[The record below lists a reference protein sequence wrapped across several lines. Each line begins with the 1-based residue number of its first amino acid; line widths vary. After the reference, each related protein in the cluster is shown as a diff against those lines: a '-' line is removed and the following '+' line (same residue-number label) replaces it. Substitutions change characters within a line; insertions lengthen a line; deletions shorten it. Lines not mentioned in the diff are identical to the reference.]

1 MTITVGGYVAGGWR
15 YPAGDRTALL
25 DATTGRPVAE
35 IGTDPIDLAPVIDH
49 ARSVGGPALR
59 ELTFHQRALALKAL
73 ALHLNG
79 KRDEFY
85 ALSTLTGATRPD
97 SLIDI
102 DGGIGVLFAYGS
114 KGRRDL
120 PNTTVLV
127 DGPAEKLGRGGH
139 FVGQHI
145 YTPRRG
151 IALQI
156 NAFNFPVWGMLEKLA
171 PALLAGVPTVVKPAS
186 PTAYLAQAVVAEII
200 ASGLLPE
207 GSLQLVTGGARGL
220 LDRLHEQDTVAFT
233 GSAATAAVLR
243 AHPRVLHGGVRF
255 GAEADSLNFSVL
267 GVDVSPGS
275 VEFDLYVRQLVAEM
289 TAKAGQKCTA
299 IRRALVPEPLV
310 GAVVDAV
317 RARVADK
324 VRVGNPASP
333 DVTMGA
339 LVGRA
344 QRDEVRASLNALAA
358 AARIVVGDPD
368 RFELVDAD
376 PVRGAFL
383 PPILLLATDPAR
395 HEPHDIEVFGPVS
408 TVLGYRDT
416 AHAVELAARGR
427 GSLVGSLV
435 SADPDVIRDLVLG
448 VAPWHGRVLVLDA
461 ESAPESTG
469 HGSPLPTLVHGGPG
483 RAGDGEELGGLRAL
497 RRFMQRTA
505 IQGSPQAVS
514 AVTGTWVTGAPRTTD
529 GVHPFRKSLAELR
542 IGDAVI
548 AGPRVITLDDIEA
561 FAALSGDTFYAHM
574 DDEAAKANP
583 FFEGRVA
590 HGYFV
595 VSLAAGLF
603 VSPEPGPVLANV
615 GLHHLTFSVPVYPGD
630 ALTVA
635 LTAKA
640 ISPRVDSEWG
650 DVTWD
655 AVITNQDDHIVATYD
670 VLTSVA
676 KTWPPPP
683 PTVDH
688 GTTTVSEPG

>member
-1 MTITVGGYVAGGWR
+1 MTIPVTSYVAGRWQD
-15 YPAGDRTALL
+15 PTGDRVTLL
-25 DATTGRPVAE
+25 DAATSEPVAE
-35 IGTDPIDLAPVIDH
+35 IGTDPVDMVPVIDH

-59 ELTFHQRALALKAL
+59 ELTFHERALALKQL

-79 KRDEFY
+79 RRDEFY
-85 ALSTLTGATRPD
+85 ALSTRTGATRRD
-97 SLIDI
+97 SLIDV

-114 KGRRDL
+114 KGRREL

-127 DGPAEKLGRGGH
+127 DGSAEKLGRRGH

-156 NAFNFPVWGMLEKLA
+156 NAFNFPVWGMLEKLG
-171 PALLAGVPTVVKPAS
+171 PAFLAGVPTVVKPAS
-186 PTAYLAQAVVAEII
+186 QTSYLTQVVVAETI
-200 ASGLLPE
+200 ASGILPE
-207 GSLQLVTGGARGL
+207 GSLQLVAGGSRGL
-220 LDRLHEQDTVAFT
+220 LDLLDDQDTVAFT
-233 GSAATAAVLR
+233 GSASTAAVLC
-243 AHPRVLHGGVRF
+243 AHPRVLTGGVRF
-255 GAEADSLNFSVL
+255 GSEADSLNFSVL
-267 GVDVSPGS
+267 GPDAVPGS
-275 VEFDLYVRQLVAEM
+275 AEFDLYVRQLVTEM

-310 GAVVDAV
+310 GTVIDAV
-317 RARVADK
+317 RGRIADK
-324 VRVGNPASP
+324 VRVGNPASSE
-333 DVTMGA
+333 VTMGA
-339 LVGRA
+339 LVGLA
-344 QRDEVRASLNALAA
+344 QREEVRKNLEALQG

-368 RFELVDAD
+368 HFDLVDAD
-376 PVRGAFL
+376 PGRGAFL
-383 PPILLLATDPAR
+383 PPILLHAADAAR
-395 HEPHDIEVFGPVS
+395 SEPHDIEVFGPVS
-408 TVLGYRDT
+408 TVIGYRDT

-435 SADPDVIRDLVLG
+435 SADPAVVREVVLG

-483 RAGDGEELGGLRAL
+483 RAGDGEELGGIRGMKHYL
-497 RRFMQRTA
+497 QRTA
-505 IQGSPQAVS
+505 IQGSPRAVS
-514 AVTGTWVTGAPRTTD
+514 AITGTWVTGAPRTTD

-542 IGDAVI
+542 IGDAVV

-561 FAALSGDTFYAHM
+561 FAGLTGDTFYAHM
-574 DDEAAKANP
+574 DDEAARANP
-583 FFEGRVA
+583 FFTGRVA

-595 VSLAAGLF
+595 VSMAAGLF

-615 GLHHLTFSVPVYPGD
+615 GLQNLTFTTPVYPGD

-640 ISPRVDSEWG
+640 ISPRVDADWG

-655 AVITNQDDHIVATYD
+655 ALITNQNDEIVATYD

-676 KTWPPPP
+676 KTWPPSSI
-683 PTVDH
+683 
-688 GTTTVSEPG
+688 G